1 LWIKVVF
8 EYSSLPG
15 NVIAWHFLCLSV
27 ELQVEIKIGLY
38 FNTVWGI
45 LGTCL
50 LTIVIMQ
57 QLNYKESMNIL
68 DLQVNRII
76 SEYKQIGIYKN
87 NNVHTY
93 LIGCQS
99 VL

>member
-1 LWIKVVF
+1 MVF

-68 DLQVNRII
+68 DLHVDTLVNTN
-76 SEYKQIGIYKN
+76 K
-87 NNVHTY
+87 
-93 LIGCQS
+93 
-99 VL
+99 